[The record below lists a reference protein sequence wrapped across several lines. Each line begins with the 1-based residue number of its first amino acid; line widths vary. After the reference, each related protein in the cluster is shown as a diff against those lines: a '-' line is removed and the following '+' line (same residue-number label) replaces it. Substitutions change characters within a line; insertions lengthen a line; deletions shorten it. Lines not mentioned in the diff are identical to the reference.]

1 MKNALLTA
9 TFLFCATAA
18 GALAQRIPAGTVI
31 NVRTIDRIE
40 SKEAQVGRNYRASL
54 EQDLI
59 VNGRT
64 LAAKGAEA
72 QLQVVE
78 NKKAGKLKGNAELVV
93 TLVSLRTTRRT
104 VNVNTENS
112 TTESGG
118 KGKSSAIKTGVGAGI
133 GAAIGAIAGGGRGA
147 AIGAGVGAGAGAGV
161 AMMSGPKVDIP
172 SETPMTFTV
181 R

>member
-1 MKNALLTA
+1 M
-9 TFLFCATAA
+9 FCVTAA
-18 GALAQRIPAGTVI
+18 GAMAQRIPAGTVI

-54 EQDLI
+54 AENVV

-64 LAAKGAEA
+64 VAARGDEA

-78 NKKAGKLKGNAELVV
+78 NNKAGKLKGNAELVV
-93 TLVSLRTTRRT
+93 TLVSVRTNRRT
-104 VNVNTENS
+104 LTLNTENS

-133 GAAIGAIAGGGRGA
+133 GAAIGAIAGGGKGA

-161 AMMSGPKVDIP
+161 AMMSGPRVEIP
-172 SETPMTFTV
+172 SETLLSFTV

>member
-1 MKNALLTA
+1 MTSPWITTMILLG
-9 TFLFCATAA
+9 ATAVSA
-18 GALAQRIPAGTVI
+18 MAQRIPVGTVI

-54 EQDLI
+54 DQDVI
-59 VNGRT
+59 VNGRV

-72 QLQVVE
+72 NLQVVE

-93 TLVSLRTTRRT
+93 TLVSVRTTRRLVT
-104 VNVNTENS
+104 VNTENS

-118 KGKSSAIKTGVGAGI
+118 KGKSTAVKTGIGAGI
-133 GAAIGAIAGGGRGA
+133 GAAIGAIAGGGKGA
-147 AIGAGVGAGAGAGV
+147 AIGAGVGAGAGAGA
-161 AMMSGPKVDIP
+161 AMMSGPKVEIP
-172 SETPMTFTV
+172 SETILTFTV

>member
-1 MKNALLTA
+1 MKNQWMTAIFLL
-9 TFLFCATAA
+9 CATAVSVM
-18 GALAQRIPAGTVI
+18 AQRIPAGTVI

-40 SKEAQVGRNYRASL
+40 SKEAQVGKNYRASL
-54 EQDLI
+54 DQDLI

-64 LAAKGAEA
+64 IAAKGAEA

-104 VNVNTENS
+104 VTVNTENS

-133 GAAIGAIAGGGRGA
+133 GAAIGAIAGGGKGA

-172 SETPMTFTV
+172 SETMMSFTV